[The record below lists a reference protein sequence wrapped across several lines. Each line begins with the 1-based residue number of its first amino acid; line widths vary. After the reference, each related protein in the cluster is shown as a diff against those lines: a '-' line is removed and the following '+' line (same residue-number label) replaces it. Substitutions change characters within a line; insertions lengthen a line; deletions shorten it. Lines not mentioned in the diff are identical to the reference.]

1 MADYAHSQSR
11 SWARGHAV
19 PRQRGA
25 INGTLMVLVG
35 AWGALVPFFGP
46 LIRVA
51 YTPDSSWTYTT
62 GRLWLD
68 IIPGA
73 VAVVAGLGV
82 LGVAGRVI
90 GALWAWAGALA
101 GVWFVVGPALSTL
114 WTDGRGDTG
123 IPTAATVAGRALE
136 QILFYYGAGAVLIL
150 LAGIALGRFTV
161 PGRRAA

>member
-1 MADYAHSQSR
+1 MADYAQGHSRTQA
-11 SWARGHAV
+11 WTV

-25 INGTLMVLVG
+25 INGLLIVLLG

-51 YTPDSSWTYTT
+51 YTPGSSWTYTT

-73 VAVVAGLGV
+73 VAVAAGLGV
-82 LGVAGRVI
+82 LGVAGRFTGVF
-90 GALWAWAGALA
+90 WAWAGALA
-101 GVWFVVGPALSTL
+101 GAWFVVGPTLSLL
-114 WTDGRGDTG
+114 WTSGRGDTG
-123 IPTAATVAGRALE
+123 IPTAATSGGRALDA
-136 QILFYYGAGAVLIL
+136 IVFYYGVGAALIL
-150 LAGIALGRFTV
+150 LAGVALGRFTV